1 MLRFSKK
8 SDYGLIA
15 LKHIVANSKN
25 SVVNAREISEKYN
38 LPPDLLA
45 KILQSLSK
53 SGIIKSQFG
62 SGGGYRMAKKPS
74 EVTLKDIIQ
83 SIDGPVHLVGCSRG
97 DSDCSIEPQCTIKKM
112 LLSVEQK
119 LESFFSTITLK
130 DI

>member
-15 LKHIVANSKN
+15 LKHIASQGEDN
-25 SVVNAREISEKYN
+25 VVNAREISEKYN

-74 EVTLKDIIQ
+74 EVTLKEIVQ
-83 SIDGPVHLVGCSRG
+83 SIDGPVHLVGCSRE
-97 DSDCSIEPQCTIKKM
+97 DTDCSIEPQCTIKQM
-112 LLSVEQK
+112 LLNVEQK
-119 LESFFSTITLK
+119 LEAFFSTITLK